1 MSPENNR
8 RIDAIAE
15 NSVLKLVA
23 RFAIPP
29 LATAAMTVGGWYL
42 SQQNET
48 LRRVE
53 AVVNDTK
60 RSHDLLNQSIDLRAQ
75 ARNSQITI
83 IERGFAD
90 HEGRLRILER
100 PVR

>member
-8 RIDAIAE
+8 RLDAVAE

-23 RFAIPP
+23 RFVIPP
-29 LATAAMTVGGWYL
+29 MATAAMAIGGWYL

-53 AVVNDTK
+53 STVNETK
-60 RSHDLLNQSIDLRAQ
+60 RSYDLLNQSIDLRAQ
-75 ARNSQITI
+75 ARNSQITG
-83 IERGFAD
+83 IERVQAD
-90 HEGRLRILER
+90 HEGRLRTLER